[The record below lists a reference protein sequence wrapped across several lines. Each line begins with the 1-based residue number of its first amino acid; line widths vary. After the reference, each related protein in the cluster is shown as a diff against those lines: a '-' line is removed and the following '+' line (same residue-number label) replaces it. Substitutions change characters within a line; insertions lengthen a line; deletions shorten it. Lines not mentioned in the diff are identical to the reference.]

1 MSTGINNPERLPVED
16 EKLTLPAEPAGA
28 DGPAWLSN
36 PTTGNIE
43 LVSLQY
49 GSAEMASLRG
59 LYYGGDFQLPK
70 FDAPARVKDNITIG
84 QDGKVTI
91 DYPAVAG
98 EPHKSRTL
106 VPDGAGGF
114 KEIITKTDGEG
125 TSHLVKRG
133 NEWFASFQGMEFP
146 MKGVKVD
153 PNTYEVSIKNPSGLW
168 RREGTDGS
176 VRDEKENADGSLTTV
191 GPNGEVQRITRT
203 DNSTIEQRDAN
214 TIVESAGGKSTTWKK
229 QGNEWVSDNGQKRT
243 DFKLDANGL
252 TTYKNVGDGLT
263 YRIAGDG
270 SQVIEGEGRS
280 KITLD
285 AQNRVKS
292 IEWPDRK
299 ERREFEYFGESKDI
313 KVVKK
318 TDLQTGTT
326 YTNTREN
333 AQSTK
338 WHVETNNGQRISDW
352 NGSVSVLPGGAYSR
366 QFLDGPHAKDGKWLT
381 WWPDGKETHDTVDA
395 QGTRTSYDAQGKV
408 LFKQATTG
416 ARTEYDA
423 AGGMAT
429 VKTNDNT
436 TFEIKADKIKM
447 VDGVTGETINFT
459 KSGDTW
465 TSDSKRFP
473 GARKNLAVSEQGTLS
488 YTNEAGEQVSERR
501 DNTKSIRRG
510 AQVFEYGAKGDLQS
524 VTFGDTTRKFEIK
537 NGVLT
542 ATDTKAGQEPKV
554 VFDSSKVGD
563 PKSVRINKET
573 GDISFTTDKGATVVR
588 GNGLTIELDK
598 FGNQT
603 KVTRPDGSSREFAY
617 VTQKEKPAAAGSD
630 PYSYDGSP
638 EGADKPAPEGKDVQV
653 LAKIIDRNAKGEIKD
668 EWTAKSDG
676 TRVTGV
682 FVNTPKEGQKP
693 RERENIEVC
702 QDGNYKFNKPGDKT
716 EYAARLGGDG
726 APGMSADIEEAREN
740 LRDVLRDKLDESQRV
755 RFDAMMKQ
763 FEQRMADR
771 LEARMAA
778 GITAPEK
785 IRQEVEQAIKG
796 TYDNLAKMVS
806 TPSDPAKPTFMDQAT
821 RVRLAENFMLHAMDP
836 MTMDQGPSGP
846 GEEGGHGTCWIQG
859 AHIWGMVQHP
869 DAMADLLRQVSIDG
883 QYTTKNSGENDPASK
898 TISFSK
904 EMLAIRQGTQESRWT
919 VDRAMKEWEELPGM
933 RRQILS
939 DRSPVGFIFDNVLPV
954 IGGRQEKR
962 IDGGNFDTINAVR
975 GYNSDGS
982 YRTEKITGS
991 GDIMYMVTGD
1001 KPASYHTWNHPDHIQ
1016 DHLLNVN
1023 PGTSQEAKNEN
1034 FRRTLLEKGSIL
1046 THTMNHTSSRQIIKV
1061 NGEWLAVQ
1069 DDQHGENSDYVVG
1082 KVTDLAAYAKG
1093 SDAALQRAQGQQ
1105 AVPRVVIPG
1114 VVNDVSGPVNA
1125 SQVRYSPTQR
1135 GQQWDRAAGG
1145 CPGPGPC
1152 PSPDG
1157 GSEISGGCDRGGCGG
1172 CGGGG
1177 CGGCGGGGGGCGGGF
1192 SGFRP
1197 MRPRLLGRLFGRRC
1211 R

>member
-1 MSTGINNPERLPVED
+1 MSTGINNPEQLPVEED
-16 EKLTLPAEPAGA
+16 EKFTPPEQLDGA
-28 DGPAWLSN
+28 DSQSWLTN
-36 PTTGNIE
+36 
-43 LVSLQY
+43 
-49 GSAEMASLRG
+49 ASLDQFGAAESAYLRG
-59 LYYGGDFQLPK
+59 MLYGGDFQLPK
-70 FDAPARVKDNITIG
+70 FDAPAMSKDNITIA

-91 DYPAVAG
+91 DYPVAAG
-98 EPHKSRTL
+98 QPHKTRTL
-106 VPDGAGGF
+106 VPDGAGNF
-114 KEIITKTDGEG
+114 KEIITKTEGEG
-125 TSHLVKRG
+125 ISRLVKRG
-133 NEWFASFQGMEFP
+133 NDWFASFHGMEFS

-153 PNTYEVSIKNPSGLW
+153 PKTYEVSVENQPGLW
-168 RREGTDGS
+168 HREATDGTT
-176 VRDEKENADGSLTTV
+176 RDEKQNSDGSLV
-191 GPNGEVQRITRT
+191 GLDAKGDVKRITRT
-203 DNSTIEQRDAN
+203 DNSSVERADEN
-214 TIVESAGGKSTTWKK
+214 TIVETAAGGQKTTWKK
-229 QGNEWVSDNGQKRT
+229 QGNEWVSGNGQKRT
-243 DFKLDANGL
+243 DFKLEANGL
-252 TTYKNVGDGLT
+252 TSFKNVGDGFT

-270 SQVIEGEGRS
+270 SQIIEGEGHS

-292 IEWPDRK
+292 IEWPERK
-299 ERREFEYFGESKDI
+299 ERREFEYFGDSKDI

-318 TDLQTGTT
+318 TDANGTT
-326 YTNTREN
+326 YTNTRES
-333 AQSTK
+333 AESTK
-338 WHVETNNGQRISDW
+338 WHVETNNGSRIADW
-352 NGSVSVLPGGAYSR
+352 NGRVAVLSGGAYSR
-366 QFLDGPHAKDGKWLT
+366 QFLDGPHAAGGKWLT

-395 QGTRTSYDAQGKV
+395 QGARTAHDAQGKP
-408 LFKQATTG
+408 LFKEAAGG

-429 VKTNDNT
+429 VRTTDNT

-447 VDGVTGETINFT
+447 VDGVTGESINFT
-459 KSGDTW
+459 KNGDTW
-465 TSDSKRFP
+465 ISDSKRFP
-473 GARKNLAVSEQGTLS
+473 GARKNLSVSEQGTLS

-510 AQVFEYGAKGDLQS
+510 AQVFEYGAKGNLQS
-524 VTFGDTTRKFEIK
+524 VIFGDTTRKFEVK

-563 PKSVRINKET
+563 PKSVRLNKET
-573 GDISFTTDKGATVVR
+573 GDISYTTDKGTTILR

-603 KVTRPDGSSREFAY
+603 KVTRPDGASREFAY
-617 VTQKEKPAAAGSD
+617 VTQKEKPAGAGSD

-638 EGADKPAPEGKDVQV
+638 EGTDKEAGKDVQV
-653 LAKIIDRNAKGEIKD
+653 LTKIIDRNAKGEIKE

-682 FVNTPKEGQKP
+682 FINTPKEGQKP

-702 QDGNYKFNKPGDKT
+702 QDGAYKFHKIGDKT
-716 EYAARLGGDG
+716 QYSARLGGDG
-726 APGMSADIEEAREN
+726 TPGMSADIEEAREN
-740 LRDVLRDKLDESQRV
+740 LKEVLRDKLDESQRT

-785 IRQEVEQAIKG
+785 IRQEVEQAIRG
-796 TYDNLAKMVS
+796 TYDNLAKMIS
-806 TPSDPAKPTFMDQAT
+806 APSDSAKPTFMDQAS

-846 GEEGGHGTCWIQG
+846 GEEGGHGTCWIQS

-869 DAMADLLRQVSIDG
+869 DAMADLLRQVSVDG
-883 QYTTKNSGENDPASK
+883 QYTTKNSGENDSATK

-954 IGGRQEKR
+954 IGGRQPKR
-962 IDGGNFDTINAVR
+962 IDGGHFDTINAIR
-975 GYNSDGS
+975 GQNPDGS
-982 YRTEKITGS
+982 YRTEKITGA

-1001 KPASYHTWNHPDHIQ
+1001 KPASYHTWDHPDHIQ

-1023 PGTSQEAKNEN
+1023 TGTSQQAKNEN

-1046 THTMNHTSSRQIIKV
+1046 THSINHTSSRQIIKV
-1061 NGEWLAVQ
+1061 NGEWLSVH
-1069 DDQHGENSDYVVG
+1069 DDQHGEKSDYVLG
-1082 KVTDLAAYAKG
+1082 KVADLAAYARG
-1093 SDAALQRAQGQQ
+1093 EESALLRAQGQP
-1105 AVPRVVIPG
+1105 AVPRVSIPG

-1125 SQVRYSPTQR
+1125 DQIRYSPTQR
-1135 GQQWDRAAGG
+1135 GTQQWDRIAGG

-1152 PSPDG
+1152 PGPDSG
-1157 GSEISGGCDRGGCGG
+1157 NEVISGGCDSGGCNSGG
-1172 CGGGG
+1172 WGGGG
-1177 CGGCGGGGGGCGGGF
+1177 CGGNY
-1192 SGFRP
+1192 SGWRP
-1197 MRPRLLGRLFGRRC
+1197 MRPRLFGRLIGRRGC